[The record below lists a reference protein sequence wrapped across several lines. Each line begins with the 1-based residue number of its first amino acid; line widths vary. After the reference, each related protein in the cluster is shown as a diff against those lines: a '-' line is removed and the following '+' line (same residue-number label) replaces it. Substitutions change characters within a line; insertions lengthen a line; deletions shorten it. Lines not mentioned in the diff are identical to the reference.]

1 MPKRFFK
8 SLYWKLSAVFLLAL
22 SLVGAAYVWLTFFS
36 TEMYFLETSQR
47 LNASVAQHIVED
59 IQPFIDGKPNIAEMN
74 KIFHS
79 VMVVNP
85 SAEVYLLDS
94 TGKILTFEAPKE
106 KVKLTEVSLAPIR
119 EFLAAGEKKLVLGDN
134 PRDILKPKIFSA
146 APVTMNGMTYGYIY
160 VILGGEQFDSIA
172 ERLRGSNI
180 LSLGLRGFLLSL
192 LAAGI
197 VGLVALAFVT
207 RKLRR
212 MRNSVMAFK
221 EGDYSQRVVVTS
233 NDELDDLGAAFNEM
247 ASTIQKNVEQLNNAD
262 ALRRELIAN
271 VSHDLRTPL
280 AAIQG
285 YLETLMMKESSLTD
299 EERQRFLKTTFNSTE
314 RLGKLVQELFE
325 LSKLEAKQ
333 SQPKPE
339 PFSLPELVNDVTMK
353 FGQLAERSG
362 VKIAADIPKSL
373 PLAVADI
380 GMIERALQNLV
391 ENALNHTPSGGRI
404 TIALARRDGKL
415 AVTVEDTGVGIAEK
429 DLPHIFERFFS
440 VRSRT
445 QPNRNGAGLGL
456 AITKKILEAH
466 QQVIHVQSH
475 VNEGT
480 RFMFELP
487 ALR

>member
-1 MPKRFFK
+1 
-8 SLYWKLSAVFLLAL
+8 
-22 SLVGAAYVWLTFFS
+22 
-36 TEMYFLETSQR
+36 
-47 LNASVAQHIVED
+47 
-59 IQPFIDGKPNIAEMN
+59 
-74 KIFHS
+74 
-79 VMVVNP
+79 
-85 SAEVYLLDS
+85 
-94 TGKILTFEAPKE
+94 
-106 KVKLTEVSLAPIR
+106 
-119 EFLAAGEKKLVLGDN
+119 
-134 PRDILKPKIFSA
+134 
-146 APVTMNGMTYGYIY
+146 
-160 VILGGEQFDSIA
+160 
-172 ERLRGSNI
+172 
-180 LSLGLRGFLLSL
+180 